1 MEKLINLF
9 EEFIMKAIT
18 MTEEMLAQDF
28 TEREINFDHFTDNRE
43 RLFNVIEKIS
53 EQINWDEIAIEKRAE
68 LNRQIEFIKKLDERL
83 LTKLQ
88 EHREEIRSEIERTVR
103 QKDNIKGY
111 NLSDVK

>member
-1 MEKLINLF
+1 MEKLILLF

-18 MTEEMLAQDF
+18 MTEGVLARDF
-28 TEREINFDHFTDNRE
+28 TEEIDFDQFTANRE

-53 EQINWDEIAIEKRAE
+53 EQILWDDVTIEERNE
-68 LNRQIEFIKKLDERL
+68 LNRQVEYIKKLDEKL

-88 EHREEIRSEIERTVR
+88 EHREEIRSEIEKTVR